1 MGFPNNLILVFLYV
15 SSPLIF
21 FPYNYFINN
30 LKLPLKRKVVIL
42 NLDQILSPLF
52 FNYKDFFLLL

>member
-1 MGFPNNLILVFLYV
+1 MGFSNILILVFLYV
-15 SSPLIF
+15 SCPLLF

-30 LKLPLKRKVVIL
+30 MKLPFKSKVVIL

-52 FNYKDFFLLL
+52 FLLQRFFLLL